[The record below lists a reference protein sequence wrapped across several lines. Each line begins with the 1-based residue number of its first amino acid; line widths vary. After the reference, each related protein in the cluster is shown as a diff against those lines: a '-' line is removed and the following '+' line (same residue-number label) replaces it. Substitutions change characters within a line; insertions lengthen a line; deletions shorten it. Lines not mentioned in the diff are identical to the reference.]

1 MPRPPGAKNA
11 DHDATRAQ
19 LARAAAAALLDEA
32 GQPRSLNALAAAVGA
47 SVPTLKHY
55 FGDHD
60 GVIAAALAQSQADAE
75 VHLAAQR
82 DPGPLPLGPSVEAC
96 LAAVVAGWSVGV
108 GALFSAGLSLGLGH
122 AARGPLAVD
131 HLLEPTL
138 QAVEARLAVHAARGE
153 LRPGADLRTAA
164 LALLSP
170 LLLALL
176 HQEALG
182 GARCRPLDLA
192 EFGRRHVE
200 GWVGGWGAAGGG
212 GGGGGGGGV

>member
-1 MPRPPGAKNA
+1 MPRPPGARNA
-11 DHDATRAQ
+11 DHDEVRAR
-19 LARAAAAALLDEA
+19 LARAAALALLDGA

-60 GVIAAALAQSQADAE
+60 GVVAAALAQSRADGE
-75 VHLAAQR
+75 VHLAWQR
-82 DPGPLPLGPSVEAC
+82 DPGPLPLAESVAAC
-96 LAAVVAGWSVGV
+96 CAAIEAGWAFGV
-108 GALFSAGLSLGLGH
+108 GALFTAGLSLGLGH
-122 AARGPLAVD
+122 AARGPMAVT

-153 LRPGADLRTAA
+153 LRPGADLRAAA

-176 HQEALG
+176 HQGALG
-182 GARCRPLDLA
+182 GDRCRPLDLGA
-192 EFGRRHVE
+192 FGEAHRRA
-200 GWVGGWGAAGGG
+200 WLAGWGSEAR
-212 GGGGGGGGV
+212 